1 MMVWT
6 RLFTA
11 IAALF
16 LVSCNSGSS
25 PNAGEKNPAEKHTAT
40 ERFSR
45 PENENKKDK
54 TDGQLETA
62 EQSKT
67 APAEP
72 EGERVS
78 VGRLSF
84 SVLPGWELREAI
96 IGDGLA
102 IYAPDRDTWK
112 ELSFRPSIGVKI
124 RNNPGMTLDDVEQ
137 LMRNLFTQQA
147 GEVNKIIKSNPELKS
162 KLNGN
167 DVDLK
172 DFTFELKNTTL
183 PDGTA
188 ALTSV
193 CDSTHEVN
201 GKPIP
206 TKTFSFVVLDQSNIY
221 TVTFT
226 ILIDFESEFTQSWK
240 TFSNGLRFGNATD

>member
-1 MMVWT
+1 MVWT
-6 RLFTA
+6 RLFTV

-16 LVSCNSGSS
+16 LVSCNSGYS
-25 PNAGEKNPAEKHTAT
+25 PNADEKTPAEQHTAA
-40 ERFSR
+40 ERFSP
-45 PENENKKDK
+45 PENDYKKEE
-54 TDGQLETA
+54 TGGQMETA

-78 VGRLSF
+78 VGRLGF
-84 SVLPGWELREAI
+84 SVLPGWELREAF

-102 IYAPDRDTWK
+102 IYAPYRDTWK

-124 RNNPGMTLDDVEQ
+124 RNNPGMTLDDLEQ
-137 LMRNLFTQQA
+137 LMRKMFAQQA
-147 GEVNKIIKSNPELKS
+147 GEVNKIVKSNRELKS

-167 DVDLK
+167 DVDLN

-193 CDSTHEVN
+193 CDSTHEAN

-226 ILIDFESEFTQSWK
+226 ILIDFESEFTKSWK
-240 TFSNGLRFGNATD
+240 TFSNGLRFGSSSD